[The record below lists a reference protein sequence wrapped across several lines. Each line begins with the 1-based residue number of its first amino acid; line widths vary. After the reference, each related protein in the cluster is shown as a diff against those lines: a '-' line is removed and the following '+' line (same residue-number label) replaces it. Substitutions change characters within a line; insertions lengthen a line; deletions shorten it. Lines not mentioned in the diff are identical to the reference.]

1 MYVTVLPSAL
11 KGSLQVP
18 GSKSHTIR
26 SVLLSLLSY
35 GTSTIINPLPS
46 GDGLSAREAA
56 EAFGA
61 TITEDGNSWIIE
73 GRGGN
78 LLVPEDCINTG
89 NSGTT
94 TCFFTSVAAL
104 THGWTVISGDE
115 QIRRRPIKILVDAL
129 NTLGATAFLTR
140 QNQKAPPVVV
150 KGPLKGGK
158 VSIDGSNSQYVSSL
172 LLSSPLAEG
181 DTEITVTHPLET
193 PYVQITLDWMKRYGV
208 DVQRNDDYTK
218 FLVHGGEQYK
228 AGTHT
233 VPSDFSA
240 VAFPLVAALLTD
252 SDLLLTGLDFHDS
265 QGDKRII
272 EILQSMG
279 AMLLKDEAKGTLR
292 VTGGR
297 QLHGGITV
305 DLGDIPDALPALAV
319 AATQAKGITTFTN
332 LRHVRLK
339 ETDRVAEMEMKL
351 NALGC
356 KVESKEDSLI
366 VYGPTKIVGGSV
378 SSSHDH
384 RIAMAM
390 VALGMASEKG
400 LVVEDAQCV
409 SVSFPGFFSAFQ
421 DCGALLEGAD
431 I

>member
-1 MYVTVLPSAL
+1 MHVTVLPSAL
-11 KGSLQVP
+11 TGSLQVP

-26 SVLLSLLSY
+26 SVLLSLLSH
-35 GTSTIINPLPS
+35 GTSTIVNPLSS
-46 GDGLSAREAA
+46 GDGLSARNAA

-61 TITEDGNSWIIE
+61 TVEEAENTWIIE

-78 LLVPEDCINTG
+78 LLVPGDCINTG

-104 THGWTVISGDE
+104 ARGWTVISGDD
-115 QIRRRPIKILVDAL
+115 QIRRRPIKPLVDAL

-140 QNQKAPPVVV
+140 PNQLAPPVVV
-150 KGPLKGGK
+150 RGPLKGGK
-158 VSIDGSNSQYVSSL
+158 VHIDGTNSQYVSSL
-172 LLSSPLAEG
+172 LLSSPLSEG
-181 DTEITVTHPLET
+181 DTEIQVTHPLET

-208 DVQRNDDYTK
+208 DVERNDDYTR
-218 FLVHGGEQYK
+218 FLVRGKDHYRPGN
-228 AGTHT
+228 HI
-233 VPSDFSA
+233 VPADFSA

-252 SDLLLTGLDFHDS
+252 SNLLLTGLDFHDS

-279 AMLLKDEAKGTLR
+279 AVLLKDEARGTLQ
-292 VTGGR
+292 VVGGTPLR
-297 QLHGGITV
+297 GGVTV

-319 AATQAKGITTFTN
+319 AATQAHGVTTFTN

-356 KVESKEDSLI
+356 NVESKEDSMI
-366 VYGPTKIVGGSV
+366 VHGPTKIVGGTV

-400 LVVEDAQCV
+400 VVVEDAQCV

-421 DCGALLEGAD
+421 ACGASIEGVD